1 MTLQEI
7 LFGTFIPP
15 KVQSTR
21 RNRTDWARCAK
32 RYEEPKKI
40 IKSIYAQSQ
49 IALDIIRI
57 NPGISSTELAAKLN
71 KHISYV
77 YKVRDTLLEQNAIVC
92 SRGRP
97 PRRGG
102 PVTTLIYAKEQYAR

>member
-7 LFGTFIPP
+7 LFGTFTPP

-21 RNRTDWARCAK
+21 HNRTDWARCIK

-40 IKSIYAQSQ
+40 VKSIDAQSQ
-49 IALDIIRI
+49 IALNVIRM
-57 NPGISSTELAAKLN
+57 NPGISPIELAAKLK

-77 YKVRDTLLEQNAIVC
+77 YKVRDALLEQNAIVC
-92 SRGRP
+92 TRGRP
-97 PRRGG
+97 PKRGG
-102 PVTTLIYAKEQYAR
+102 QVTTLIYAKEQHAR